1 MGFNCIENG
10 SYVKLILDNGEY
22 LDGII
27 SLTCVSG
34 WDNGKLDCAFVIS
47 QQEDSAAEPFGD
59 ALIFLSDIK
68 KLEVV
73 KYADYRY
80 EKENRRKNFSA

>member
-1 MGFNCIENG
+1 MGFNYIENG
-10 SYVKLILDNGEY
+10 SYVKLVLDNGEY

-34 WDNGKLDCAFVIS
+34 WDDGKLDCAFLIS
-47 QQEDSAAEPFGD
+47 QQEDSVAKPFGD
-59 ALIFLSDIK
+59 ALIFLSDIE

-73 KYADYRY
+73 KYANDNY
-80 EKENRRKNFSA
+80 EIENRRKSFNA